1 MGSYKSNEML
11 SLLISSAAIII
22 GLAGSVY
29 ATNINYLVLD
39 LGFIELAL
47 VGFITILFLSLVTGA
62 FPSKAD
68 VESIFYSGLGKE
80 PYISN
85 DEVYRPKI
93 PVMHIAVLTVG
104 IVVFWLLQAISL
116 IQEVPLYIDIATIFI
131 LLIAGIYYLIDR
143 PKKEFKK

>member
-1 MGSYKSNEML
+1 MGSYTSNERI

-29 ATNINYLVLD
+29 ATNIEYLVLD
-39 LGFIELAL
+39 LGFIELAM
-47 VGFITILFLSLVTGA
+47 VGFIAILFLSFVTGA

-85 DEVYRPKI
+85 DEVYRPGCSKLS
-93 PVMHIAVLTVG
+93 V
-104 IVVFWLLQAISL
+104 
-116 IQEVPLYIDIATIFI
+116 
-131 LLIAGIYYLIDR
+131 
-143 PKKEFKK
+143 

>member
-1 MGSYKSNEML
+1 VGSYTSNERL

-29 ATNINYLVLD
+29 ATNIGYIVLD

-47 VGFITILFLSLVTGA
+47 VGFITILFLSFVTGA

-104 IVVFWLLQAISL
+104 IVVFWLLQAINL
-116 IQEVPLYIDIATIFI
+116 IQEVPMYIDIATIFI
-131 LLIAGIYYLIDR
+131 LLIAGVYYLIDR
-143 PKKEFKK
+143 PKKGSKK

>member
-1 MGSYKSNEML
+1 MGSYISNEKL

-29 ATNINYLVLD
+29 ATYIKYQVLA
-39 LGFIELAL
+39 LGFTELAL
-47 VGFITILFLSLVTGA
+47 VGFITILFLSFVTGA
-62 FPSKAD
+62 FPNKAD

-104 IVVFWLLQAISL
+104 IVVFCLLQAVSL
-116 IQEVPLYIDIATIFI
+116 IQYVPLYITIATILI
-131 LLIAGIYYLIDR
+131 LLIAGVYYLIDN
-143 PKKEFKK
+143 PKKGSKK

>member
-1 MGSYKSNEML
+1 MGSYTSNERL

-29 ATNINYLVLD
+29 ATNISYLVLD
-39 LGFIELAL
+39 LGFIELAM
-47 VGFITILFLSLVTGA
+47 VGFITILFLSFVTGA

-104 IVVFWLLQAISL
+104 IVVFWLLQIVSL
-116 IQEVPLYIDIATIFI
+116 TLEVPLYINVATILI
-131 LLIAGIYYLIDR
+131 LLIAGVYYLIDR
-143 PKKEFKK
+143 PKKGSKK